1 VIVFA
6 TVCASDGFVGVT
18 VSRSM
23 VASACLA
30 YVPGDIAVA
39 GDMAELL
46 AFSAS
51 DGFLLI
57 LLDTD
62 QVLVD
67 IESFLD

>member
-1 VIVFA
+1 
-6 TVCASDGFVGVT
+6 
-18 VSRSM
+18 M